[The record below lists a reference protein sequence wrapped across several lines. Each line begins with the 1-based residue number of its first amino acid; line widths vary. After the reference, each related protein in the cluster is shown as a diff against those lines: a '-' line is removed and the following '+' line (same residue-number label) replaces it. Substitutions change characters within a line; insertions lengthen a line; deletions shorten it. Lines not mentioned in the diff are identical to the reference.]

1 MRQLIVDGYNTIHAW
16 PSLKAVLREGGL
28 EEARGGLIS
37 RLSAYAAVRNLDV
50 TVVFDGRRRGPAIQP
65 AEVVDGVTVIF
76 SGGAGESADH
86 CIERLCA
93 EAARRGEAASV
104 LVATADRLQRDTV
117 GAMGV
122 GTISAADLEAQVDA
136 AGLEVSTVARRLS
149 EAARFRGRMENRIDA
164 KARARLERLRRGGS
178 DTTS

>member
-16 PSLKAVLREGGL
+16 PSLKAVLRAGGL

-37 RLSAYAAVRNLDV
+37 RLSAYAAVRSLDV
-50 TVVFDGRRRGPAIQP
+50 TVVFDGRRRGPATQP

-86 CIERLCA
+86 YIERLCG
-93 EAARRGEAASV
+93 EAARRGEATTV
-104 LVATADRLQRDTV
+104 QVATADRLQRDMV

-122 GTISAADLEAQVDA
+122 GTISAGDLEADVDA
-136 AGLEVSTVARRLS
+136 AVSEVNAAVRRL
-149 EAARFRGRMENRIDA
+149 EDQARFPGRMENRIDA
-164 KARARLERLRRGGS
+164 AARARLERLRRGGS
-178 DTTS
+178 NVTT